1 LGLWKGSIS
10 QWGVRGGATSL
21 PHGWDVKER
30 KEKGRKEAER
40 EGGKEGVKEEG
51 GREGRRGKEGKGGRK
66 GRKER
71 KKEKGGERSGREG
84 KGKERR
90 EWYKFGNQAFNTRP
104 FEII

>member
-1 LGLWKGSIS
+1 MVSFPHCFLGLWKGSIS

-40 EGGKEGVKEEG
+40 EGGKEGMKEEG

-84 KGKERR
+84 KGKE
-90 EWYKFGNQAFNTRP
+90 EKGMVQIWEPSF
-104 FEII
+104 